1 MEEEL
6 AVLAS
11 FSFPRFFVPEM
22 LRKPTQFESGT
33 VVIFG
38 GSFDPITFT
47 HIQVAAEV
55 INFDLADQV
64 WVVPCGMRPDK
75 HTNIQPH
82 QRLEMVSVAIDSMI
96 PEDFPMYVDSTEVD
110 EGRYFP
116 TRELMCLYRARYPG
130 LRFKVLIGNDL
141 LTSLHLWD
149 DFPDLISENR
159 FIVYTRIFTCES
171 IIEADAKG
179 NVILNDAARTR
190 VQVEQISGQGMSPT
204 LSNISSTEVRRRL
217 MSKGIK
223 GIVGLTPLSVIQ
235 YILKNGLYITPPQS
249 PIRQQLSL

>member
-1 MEEEL
+1 
-6 AVLAS
+6 
-11 FSFPRFFVPEM
+11 M
-22 LRKPTQFESGT
+22 LRRPTQFDSGT

-82 QRLEMVSVAIDSMI
+82 QRLEMVSVAIESMI
-96 PEDFPMYVDSTEVD
+96 PDDFPMFVESTEID
-110 EGRYFP
+110 GGRYFP

-130 LRFKVLIGNDL
+130 LRFKVLMGNDL

-149 DFPDLISENR
+149 DFPDLIAENR
-159 FIVYTRIFTCES
+159 FIVYSRIFTCET
-171 IIEADAKG
+171 IIEADEKG
-179 NVILNDAARTR
+179 SVILNDAARTR
-190 VQVEQISGQGMSPT
+190 LQVEQICGQGMNPT
-204 LSNISSTEVRRRL
+204 LSNISSTEVRKRL
-217 MSKGIK
+217 ITKGVR
-223 GIVGLTPLSVIQ
+223 GIVGLVPLAVIQ
-235 YILKNGLYITPPQS
+235 YIVKHGLYGTPPQS
-249 PIRQQLSL
+249 PDRLQFSLS